1 MLFLLLFPLMPFLLL
16 LLWTLSPLLLLWTLF
31 LLLLLWTL
39 FLPLLLWMLF
49 LPLLLWM
56 LFPVPLLW
64 MLFPVPLLWIPTF
77 LPIEFSVVFLCFFPS
92 PYTTNNHHKTLTKNI
107 HIILLYNTKNNS
119 QFSWISNV
127 MLALCNHLRN
137 RILNHTYTTKEQY
150 TFNLASWTS
159 SFCKALIWSSS
170 RWSSTLLYW
179 SPSFPNFNFVSV
191 NSGL

>member
-1 MLFLLLFPLMPFLLL
+1 MLFPLLFPLMPFLPL
-16 LLWTLSPLLLLWTLF
+16 LLWMLFLLLLLWTLF
-31 LLLLLWTL
+31 LLLLLWKL
-39 FLPLLLWMLF
+39 FLLLLLWK
-49 LPLLLWM
+49 
-56 LFPVPLLW
+56 LFPVP
-64 MLFPVPLLWIPTF
+64 PLWIPAF

-179 SPSFPNFNFVSV
+179 SPSLENFNFVSV